1 MTENVNID
9 NSYPIHDKVYRIIH
23 DKILYGLLKPG
34 ETLTLRS
41 LASEFDTSV
50 MPVRDSVR
58 RLSSEGALKL
68 SASGR
73 ITTPVLNI
81 ERFNELI
88 DVRKILEAE
97 LARKA
102 FPRVHG
108 ALIERLESITQNMEA
123 FAREREVSA
132 CLRSNID
139 FHRTLYLRAQSP
151 IMLKMLETVWLQ
163 LSPTVGYGLSKN
175 WHSLDKLEHNNIL
188 NALKKSDP
196 LDLILLIKKDI
207 SSCHNL
213 FTNI

>member
-1 MTENVNID
+1 MTENANTD
-9 NSYPIHDKVYRIIH
+9 NSYPIHDEVYRIIH

-88 DVRKILEAE
+88 DVRKILEE
-97 LARKA
+97 GR
-102 FPRVHG
+102 
-108 ALIERLESITQNMEA
+108 
-123 FAREREVSA
+123 
-132 CLRSNID
+132 
-139 FHRTLYLRAQSP
+139 
-151 IMLKMLETVWLQ
+151 
-163 LSPTVGYGLSKN
+163 
-175 WHSLDKLEHNNIL
+175 
-188 NALKKSDP
+188 
-196 LDLILLIKKDI
+196 
-207 SSCHNL
+207 
-213 FTNI
+213 